1 MEKILVK
8 TTKRFEIVDLTSQV
22 MSIVSKSGV
31 NDGICVVFCPHTTA
45 AIAVN
50 ENADPTVKQDII
62 SKLAELVPQ
71 NGSYRHLERNSDAHI
86 KNVLVGP
93 SLTFIVE
100 SGKIELG
107 TWQGIFFI
115 ECDGARSREV
125 WVKVLGK

>member
-1 MEKILVK
+1 MEKILVR
-8 TTKRFEIVDLTSQV
+8 TTRRFEIVDLTSHV
-22 MSIVSKSGV
+22 MSIVSKSSIA
-31 NDGICVVFCPHTTA
+31 DGLCVVFCPHTTA
-45 AIAVN
+45 AVAVN

-71 NGSYRHLERNSDAHI
+71 NGNYRHLEKNSDAHI

-100 SGKIELG
+100 NGKIELG

-115 ECDGARSREV
+115 ESDGPRNREV
-125 WVKVLGK
+125 WVKVVGK

>member
-1 MEKILVK
+1 MEKILVN
-8 TTKRFEIVDLTSQV
+8 TTKRFEIVDLTSQL
-22 MSIVSKSGV
+22 MSIVLKSGIV
-31 NDGICVVFCPHTTA
+31 DGVCVVYCPHTTA

-71 NGSYRHLERNSDAHI
+71 NGAYRHLEKNSDAHI

-100 SGKIELG
+100 DGKLELG
-107 TWQGIFFI
+107 TWQGVFFV
-115 ECDGARSREV
+115 EGDGPRSREV
-125 WVKVLGK
+125 WVKLLGK